1 MSRPKAHEPYAFDEP
16 AKSEIKTNPMNS
28 PVQNVFDGGSAERLL
43 ASMPSRLTGLVERQ
57 ANANPHR
64 RALISG
70 SKTITYAEL
79 WQAIGRAKD
88 ILKDAGVVPGDRV
101 MIVNE
106 NSIAAVTF
114 VFAATAL
121 DAWASPIN
129 ARMSAREIDACRAF
143 SGCRTVVYTI
153 GDSSSAA
160 DHATRVQAS
169 THDDPVFGKVALAP
183 TDENARPEPVY
194 PEKERQ
200 TAILLF
206 SSGTTGAPKGVR
218 LSHQAIM
225 YMGGNMAEL
234 RKITP
239 DDMFYNIAPLSHVI
253 GLGAMLTTAIWA
265 GGTTELVPQF
275 RPDNFVAALHANRI
289 SYVMGV
295 PTIFARVIEYAEA
308 NGLSLR
314 SDRLRFIA
322 VGGMPLDLTL
332 KAQIESAFGL
342 EIGNSYGMTEISPI
356 TRSPG
361 ATVGRTVGVPQ
372 PGIKIRIMR
381 EDGHSAAIGEP
392 GEIWVKGPNL
402 MLGYYKNDTANEDVS
417 RPDGFITTGDIGSMD
432 HEGNLSLVGRTK
444 DVIIRSGFNVY
455 PIEVEAVLSQVPGV
469 ALVAVVGRAVDGNE
483 EVIAYVQPTA
493 GRQLEIAKLEA
504 WAKENLTAYK
514 RPAKIILTNELP
526 IGPTGKILKSK
537 LKADLAADDKQ

>member
-1 MSRPKAHEPYAFDEP
+1 MSSTVKAAAMHETESSTTDFP
-16 AKSEIKTNPMNS
+16 
-28 PVQNVFDGGSAERLL
+28 QNVFNGGSAETLL
-43 ASMPSRLTGLVERQ
+43 ASMPSRLAGLVQRQ
-57 ANANPHR
+57 ALTAPDR
-64 RALISG
+64 PALLSAG
-70 SKTITYAEL
+70 KTVSYLDL
-79 WQAIGRAKD
+79 WEAIGRAKNL
-88 ILKDAGVVPGDRV
+88 LKAAGVVGGDRV

-114 VFAATAL
+114 IFAASDL

-129 ARMSAREIDACRAF
+129 ARMSAREIDACRIY
-143 SGCRTVVYTI
+143 SGCRTVVYTV
-153 GDSSSAA
+153 GDSSAA
-160 DHATRVQAS
+160 TDHAAQAKARLYE
-169 THDDPVFGKVALAP
+169 DPVFGKVAFGP
-183 TDENARPEPVY
+183 TNVNAQPEPVY
-194 PEKERQ
+194 AEKERQ
-200 TAILLF
+200 TAVLLF
-206 SSGTTGAPKGVR
+206 SSGTTGAPKGVM

-234 RKITP
+234 RKITS

-265 GGTTELVPQF
+265 GGTTELVTQF
-275 RPDNFVAALHANRI
+275 RPDNFVAALQANRI
-289 SYVMGV
+289 TYVMGV
-295 PTIFARVIEYAEA
+295 PTIFARVLEYAKV

-332 KAQIESAFGL
+332 KSQIEEAFGL

-361 ATVGRTVGVPQ
+361 ATVGRTVGVTQ
-372 PGIKIRIMR
+372 PGITIRIMR
-381 EDGHSAAIGEP
+381 EDGQSAAINEP

-402 MLGYYKNDTANEDVS
+402 MLGYYKNDAANEDVR
-417 RPDGFITTGDIGSMD
+417 RPDGFMTTGDIGSVD
-432 HEGNLSLVGRTK
+432 QHGNLSLVGRTK

-483 EVIAYVQPTA
+483 EVIAYVQPAA
-493 GRQLEIAKLEA
+493 GRQLDVAELDA
-504 WAKENLTAYK
+504 WARENLTAYK
-514 RPAKIILTNELP
+514 RPKEIILTNELP

-537 LKADLAADDKQ
+537 LKADLADRPPQSGPIGTLV

>member
-1 MSRPKAHEPYAFDEP
+1 MTSSA
-16 AKSEIKTNPMNS
+16 
-28 PVQNVFDGGSAERLL
+28 QNLFDGGSAEALL
-43 ASMPSRLTGLVERQ
+43 SSMPSRLAGLVERQ
-57 ANANPHR
+57 ARTAPDR
-64 RALISG
+64 SALISG
-70 SKTITYAEL
+70 DKTVSYAEL
-79 WQAIGRAKD
+79 WQAIGRAKQL
-88 ILKDAGVVPGDRV
+88 LKAAGVVPGDRV

-106 NSIAAVTF
+106 NSIAAVVF
-114 VFAATAL
+114 IFAATDL

-143 SGCRTVVYTI
+143 SGCRTVVYTVN
-153 GDSSSAA
+153 DSPSAA
-160 DHATRVQAS
+160 DHAARIQAVE
-169 THDDPVFGKVALAP
+169 HEDPVFGKVAFAP
-183 TDENARPEPVY
+183 TDVNACPEPVY
-194 PEKERQ
+194 KEKERQ

-206 SSGTTGAPKGVR
+206 SSGTTGAPKGIM
-218 LSHQAIM
+218 LSHQAVM

-265 GGTTELVPQF
+265 GGTTELVTQF
-275 RPDNFVAALHANRI
+275 RPDNFVAALRANRI
-289 SYVMGV
+289 TYVMGV
-295 PTIFARVIEYAEA
+295 PTIFARVLEYAKA
-308 NGLSLR
+308 NGLPLR

-332 KAQIESAFGL
+332 KSQIEEAFGL

-372 PGIKIRIMR
+372 PGITIRIVR
-381 EDGHSAAIGEP
+381 EDGQSAAINEP

-402 MLGYYKNDTANEDVS
+402 MLGYYKNAAANEDVR
-417 RPDGFITTGDIGSMD
+417 RPNGFMTTGDIGSMD
-432 HEGNLSLVGRTK
+432 HNGNLSLVGRTK
-444 DVIIRSGFNVY
+444 DVIIRSGFNIY
-455 PIEVEAVLSQVPGV
+455 PIEIEAVLSQVPGV

-483 EVIAYVQPTA
+483 EVIAYVQPVA
-493 GRQLEIAKLEA
+493 GRKLDIAQLDA
-504 WAKENLTAYK
+504 WARENLTAYK
-514 RPAKIILTNELP
+514 RPKEIILTNELP

-537 LKADLAADDKQ
+537 LKAELSADRNQ

>member
-1 MSRPKAHEPYAFDEP
+1 MSRSA
-16 AKSEIKTNPMNS
+16 
-28 PVQNVFDGGSAERLL
+28 QNVFDGGSAEKLL
-43 ASMPSRLTGLVERQ
+43 ASMPSRLAGLVERQ
-57 ANANPHR
+57 AIAAPDR

-70 SKTITYAEL
+70 DKTLTYAEL
-79 WQAIGRAKD
+79 WQAIGRAKEL
-88 ILKDAGVVPGDRV
+88 LKAAGVVPGDRV

-114 VFAATAL
+114 IFAATDL

-129 ARMSAREIDACRAF
+129 ARMSPREIDACRTF
-143 SGCRTVVYTI
+143 SGCRTVVYTV
-153 GDSSSAA
+153 GDSPAAA
-160 DHATRVQAS
+160 DHASRAQARA
-169 THDDPVFGKVALAP
+169 HDDPVFGKVAFAP
-183 TDENARPEPVY
+183 TDVNARAEPVY
-194 PEKERQ
+194 AEKERQ

-206 SSGTTGAPKGVR
+206 SSGTTGAPKGVM

-253 GLGAMLTTAIWA
+253 GFGAMLTTAIWA
-265 GGTTELVPQF
+265 GGTTELVTQF
-275 RPDNFVAALHANRI
+275 RPDNFVAALQANRI

-295 PTIFARVIEYAEA
+295 PTIFARVLEYAKA

-332 KAQIESAFGL
+332 KSQIEAAFGV
-342 EIGNSYGMTEISPI
+342 EIGNSYGMTEMAPI
-356 TRSPG
+356 TRSAG
-361 ATVGRTVGVPQ
+361 ATSGSTVGVPQ

-381 EDGHSAAIGEP
+381 EDGQSAAVDEP

-402 MLGYYKNDTANEDVS
+402 MLGYYKNDAANEDVR
-417 RPDGFITTGDIGSMD
+417 RPDGFMTTGDIGSMD
-432 HEGNLSLVGRTK
+432 QDGNLSLVGRTK
-444 DVIIRSGFNVY
+444 DIIIRSGFNVY

-469 ALVAVVGRAVDGNE
+469 AMVAVVGRAVGDNE
-483 EVIAYVQPTA
+483 EIIAYVQPA
-493 GRQLEIAKLEA
+493 VGRELDITELEA
-504 WAKENLTAYK
+504 WARENLTAYK
-514 RPAKIILTNELP
+514 RPKEIILTNELP
-526 IGPTGKILKSK
+526 IGPTGKILKSR
-537 LKADLAADDKQ
+537 LKADLASGHKH

>member
-1 MSRPKAHEPYAFDEP
+1 
-16 AKSEIKTNPMNS
+16 MNS
-28 PVQNVFDGGSAERLL
+28 SVQKVFDGGSAEKLL
-43 ASMPSRLTGLVERQ
+43 ASMPSRLAGLIERQ
-57 ANANPHR
+57 AMAAPDR
-64 RALISG
+64 CALISG
-70 SKTITYAEL
+70 DKTLTYAEL
-79 WQAIGRAKD
+79 WQAIRPAKELL
-88 ILKDAGVVPGDRV
+88 IAAGVVPGDRV

-106 NSIAAVTF
+106 NSIAAVAF
-114 VFAATAL
+114 VFAATDL

-143 SGCRTVVYTI
+143 SGCRTVVYTV
-153 GDSSSAA
+153 GDSLSAA
-160 DHATRVQAS
+160 DHAERAQA
-169 THDDPVFGKVALAP
+169 TAHEDPLFGKIALAP
-183 TDENARPEPVY
+183 TDVNARPESVY
-194 PEKERQ
+194 AEKERQ

-206 SSGTTGAPKGVR
+206 SSGTTGAPKGVM

-265 GGTTELVPQF
+265 GGTTELVTQF
-275 RPDNFVAALHANRI
+275 RPDNFVAALQANRI

-295 PTIFARVIEYAEA
+295 PTIFARVLEYAKA

-332 KAQIESAFGL
+332 KSQIEAAFGV
-342 EIGNSYGMTEISPI
+342 EIGNSYGMTEIAPI
-356 TRSPG
+356 TRSAG
-361 ATVGRTVGVPQ
+361 ATAGRSVGVPQ

-381 EDGHSAAIGEP
+381 EDGQSAAVDEP

-402 MLGYYKNDTANEDVS
+402 MLGYYKNDVANEDIR

-432 HEGNLSLVGRTK
+432 QNGNLSLVGRTK

-469 ALVAVVGRAVDGNE
+469 AMVAVVGRTVGDNE
-483 EVIAYVQPTA
+483 EIIAYVQPAA
-493 GRQLEIAKLEA
+493 GRLLDIAELEA
-504 WAKENLTAYK
+504 WAKENLSAYK
-514 RPAKIILTNELP
+514 RPKEIILTNELP

-537 LKADLAADDKQ
+537 LKADLASGQKQ

>member
-1 MSRPKAHEPYAFDEP
+1 MSQPKAREQYASD
-16 AKSEIKTNPMNS
+16 ATAQSEIKIHPMNF
-28 PVQNVFDGGSAERLL
+28 PAQNVFDGGSAERLL

-57 ANANPHR
+57 AIATPDR

-79 WQAIGRAKD
+79 WQAIGRAKQL
-88 ILKDAGVVPGDRV
+88 LKDASVVPGDRV

-106 NSIAAVTF
+106 NSIAAVAF
-114 VFAATAL
+114 IFAATAL

-129 ARMSAREIDACRAF
+129 ARMSAREIDACRSF
-143 SGCRTVVYTI
+143 SGCRTVVYTV

-160 DHATRVQAS
+160 DHAARAHAS
-169 THDDPVFGKVALAP
+169 AYDDPVFGKIALAP
-183 TDENARPEPVY
+183 TDMNARPEPVY

-218 LSHQAIM
+218 LSHQSIM

-265 GGTTELVPQF
+265 GGTTELVAQF

-295 PTIFARVIEYAEA
+295 PTIFARVIEYATA
-308 NGLSLR
+308 SGLSLR

-332 KAQIESAFGL
+332 KAQIENAFGL

-372 PGIKIRIMR
+372 PGIEIRIMR
-381 EDGHSAAIGEP
+381 EDGRNAAIGEP

-402 MLGYYKNDTANEDVS
+402 MLGYYKNDAANEEVR
-417 RPDGFITTGDIGSMD
+417 RPDGFMTTGDIGSID
-432 HEGNLSLVGRTK
+432 QDGNLSLVGRTK

-455 PIEVEAVLSQVPGV
+455 PVEVEAVLSQVPGV

-493 GRQLEIAKLEA
+493 GRQPKIAELEA

-514 RPAKIILTNELP
+514 RPTEIILTNELP
-526 IGPTGKILKSK
+526 IGPTGKILKSV
-537 LKADLAADDKQ
+537 LKADLAGSSKQ

>member
-1 MSRPKAHEPYAFDEP
+1 
-16 AKSEIKTNPMNS
+16 MNS
-28 PVQNVFDGGSAERLL
+28 SGQTVYDGGSAETLL
-43 ASMPSRLTGLVERQ
+43 ASMPSRLAGLVHRQ
-57 ANANPHR
+57 AVAAPNRP
-64 RALISG
+64 ALVSAG
-70 SKTITYAEL
+70 RTVTYSEL
-79 WQAIGRAKD
+79 WSAIERAKEL
-88 ILKDAGVVPGDRV
+88 LKAAGVVGGDRV

-106 NSIAAVTF
+106 NSIAAVVF
-114 VFAATAL
+114 IFAATDL

-143 SGCRTVVYTI
+143 SGCRTVVYTV

-160 DHATRVQAS
+160 DHAARTQA
-169 THDDPVFGKVALAP
+169 HPHEDPVFGKVALAP
-183 TDENARPEPVY
+183 TDIAAQPEPVHA
-194 PEKERQ
+194 EKERQ

-206 SSGTTGAPKGVR
+206 SSGTTGAPKGVM

-225 YMGGNMAEL
+225 YMGGNMAKL
-234 RKITP
+234 RNITP
-239 DDMFYNIAPLSHVI
+239 DDVFYNIAPLSHVI

-265 GGTTELVPQF
+265 GGTTELVTQF
-275 RPDNFVAALHANRI
+275 RPDHFVAALKANSI
-289 SYVMGV
+289 TYVMGV
-295 PTIFARVIEYAEA
+295 PTIFARVLEYAKA

-332 KAQIESAFGL
+332 KSQIEEAFGL

-372 PGIKIRIMR
+372 PGIKIRIVR
-381 EDGHSAAIGEP
+381 EDGQSAAIDEP

-402 MLGYYKNDTANEDVS
+402 MLGYYKNAAANEDVS
-417 RPDGFITTGDIGSMD
+417 RPDGFMTTGDIGSVD
-432 HEGNLSLVGRTK
+432 QDGNLSLVGRTK

-469 ALVAVVGRAVDGNE
+469 ALVAVIGRPVDGNE

-493 GRQLEIAKLEA
+493 GRQLDVATLDA
-504 WAKENLTAYK
+504 WAKEHLTAYK
-514 RPAKIILTNELP
+514 RPKEIILTNELP

-537 LKADLAADDKQ
+537 LKTDLTAADRA

>member
-1 MSRPKAHEPYAFDEP
+1 
-16 AKSEIKTNPMNS
+16 MNS
-28 PVQNVFDGGSAERLL
+28 SAQNVFDGGSAETLL
-43 ASMPSRLTGLVERQ
+43 ASMPSRLAGLVERQ
-57 ANANPHR
+57 ARVAPDR
-64 RALISG
+64 RALISA
-70 SKTITYAEL
+70 SKTVSYAEL
-79 WQAIGRAKD
+79 WQAIGRAKNL
-88 ILKDAGVVPGDRV
+88 LKAAGVVPGDRV
-101 MIVNE
+101 LIVNE
-106 NSIAAVTF
+106 NSIAAVAF
-114 VFAATAL
+114 IFAATDL

-129 ARMSAREIDACRAF
+129 ARMSAREVDACRLF
-143 SGCRTVVYTI
+143 SGSRTVVYTV
-153 GDSSSAA
+153 GDSLSAA
-160 DHATRVQAS
+160 DHAARAQAS
-169 THDDPVFGKVALAP
+169 EHEDPVFGKVAFAP
-183 TDENARPEPVY
+183 TDVSARPEPVY

-206 SSGTTGAPKGVR
+206 SSGTTGAPKGVM

-239 DDMFYNIAPLSHVI
+239 DDIFYNIAPLSHVI

-265 GGTTELVPQF
+265 GGTTELVTQF
-275 RPDNFVAALHANRI
+275 RPDNFVAALLANRI
-289 SYVMGV
+289 TYVMGV
-295 PTIFARVIEYAEA
+295 PTIFARVLEYAKI

-332 KAQIESAFGL
+332 KSKIEDAFGL

-381 EDGHSAAIGEP
+381 EDGQSAAISEP

-402 MLGYYKNDTANEDVS
+402 MLGYYKNDAANEDVK
-417 RPDGFITTGDIGSMD
+417 RPDGFMTTGDIGSMD
-432 HEGNLSLVGRTK
+432 QDGNLSLVGRTK
-444 DVIIRSGFNVY
+444 EVIIRSGFNVY

-483 EVIAYVQPTA
+483 EVIAYVQPAA
-493 GRQLEIAKLEA
+493 GRQLDTAELKA
-504 WAKENLTAYK
+504 WARENLTAYK
-514 RPAKIILTNELP
+514 RPKEIILTDELP

-537 LKADLAADDKQ
+537 LKADLAASGKQ